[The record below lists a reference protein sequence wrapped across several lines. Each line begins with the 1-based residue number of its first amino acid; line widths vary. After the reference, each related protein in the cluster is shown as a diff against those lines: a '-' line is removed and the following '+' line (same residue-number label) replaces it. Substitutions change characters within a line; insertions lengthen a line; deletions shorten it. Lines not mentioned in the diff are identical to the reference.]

1 MSELV
6 KWQETNAGKYSI
18 FDIELGDIKTTISCD
33 TDNSENL
40 ILLLKELEHT
50 HTSINEENEK
60 LKNKIKASV
69 ILTEAEKS
77 TLILMREQIDT
88 LLPRYSEEMASII
101 DSKGGIPE
109 LKRLAKLGYL
119 QKDIAEMWGISAAR
133 VSMYVSEHGLSWRDM
148 IE

>member
-18 FDIELGDIKTTISCD
+18 FDIELGNIKTTISCD
-33 TDNSENL
+33 SDNSENL
-40 ILLLKELEHT
+40 ISLLKELEHT

-69 ILTEAEKS
+69 ILSEAEKS

-88 LLPRYSEEMASII
+88 LLPRYSEEMTSII
-101 DSKGGIPE
+101 DSKGGMPE
-109 LKRLAKLGYL
+109 LKRLANLGYL
-119 QKDIAEMWGISAAR
+119 QKDIAEMWGISSAR
-133 VSMYVSEHGLSWRDM
+133 ISMYVSEHGSTWKDM
-148 IE
+148 TE